1 MATNSNLPTPETLPA
16 DGMSRWAQFAP
27 FAPISKERFR
37 QLVNEGRAPQPIRLG
52 IRCTMY
58 SNREL
63 HRWLADPV
71 NYRAEQEAA

>member
-1 MATNSNLPTPETLPA
+1 MATITKLPLPETLPA
-16 DGMSRWAQFAP
+16 DGMSLWSQFAP

-37 QLVNEGRAPQPIRLG
+37 QLAKEGRAPQPIRLG

-58 SNREL
+58 PNREL

-71 NYRAEQEAA
+71 NYRAEAA